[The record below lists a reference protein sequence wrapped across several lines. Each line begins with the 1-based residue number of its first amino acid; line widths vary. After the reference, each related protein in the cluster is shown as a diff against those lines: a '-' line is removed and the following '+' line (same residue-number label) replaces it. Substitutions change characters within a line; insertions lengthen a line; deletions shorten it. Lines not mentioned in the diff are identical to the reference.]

1 MRKIT
6 LVTSCSS
13 SSSRR
18 PSLAWTA
25 SVDTDTVTDTTL
37 HTSALGS
44 VHNNM
49 SKSKSKS
56 KRGKPPRPDQHIS
69 SNWKKLMPSVQSN
82 GTKKVPAPG
91 SRGARK
97 LAAAAEYKKRK
108 LEAAAAPARSAAE
121 SPAGLGLTPQ
131 RMAAPVALPPLDPVR
146 AAESELTKWLAL
158 DCEMVGVG
166 PRGSKSALAQ
176 VAIVNDRELPVYVC
190 YVKPAEFVTD
200 YRTRFSGVRPFH
212 MKHALP
218 FHQVQKE
225 VRRFPPPCTALHGP
239 ARPARLLSRRLSP

>member
-1 MRKIT
+1 
-6 LVTSCSS
+6 
-13 SSSRR
+13 
-18 PSLAWTA
+18 
-25 SVDTDTVTDTTL
+25 
-37 HTSALGS
+37 
-44 VHNNM
+44 
-49 SKSKSKS
+49 
-56 KRGKPPRPDQHIS
+56 
-69 SNWKKLMPSVQSN
+69 MPSVQSN

-108 LEAAAAPARSAAE
+108 LEAAAAPARSADE

-166 PRGSKSALAQ
+166 PRGSRSALAQ

-225 VRRFPPPCTALHGP
+225 VRRFPPPCTALHGHAPCTALHSLHGAARTVAQP
-239 ARPARLLSRRLSP
+239 AT